1 VAGRFLSVQDRSR
14 IWVKK
19 EVRRVRIE
27 RNFLNDFLIDIS
39 KVDGLGWQEGS
50 QARRMVRGELFK

>member
-27 RNFLNDFLIDIS
+27 RNFLNDFLIDIQ
-39 KVDGLGWQEGS
+39 KVDGLDWLEGS
-50 QARRMVRGELFK
+50 QERGQDRKELFK